1 VTVPTTDR
9 SVFTT
14 ERFTD
19 LIGQSKFGYG
29 ALLSGSS
36 QFTLLPQLPQ
46 KMTLNLKV
54 ANTNLKA
61 IILLH
66 YSKTVSHSV

>member
-1 VTVPTTDR
+1 MDTVCDENKTK
-9 SVFTT
+9 FTT

-19 LIGQSKFGYG
+19 LIGQSKYGYG

-46 KMTLNLKV
+46 KMKKWSTP
-54 ANTNLKA
+54 T
-61 IILLH
+61 
-66 YSKTVSHSV
+66 